1 MPFKFSAVLCL
12 VLSRNKIMVQA
23 LQKLFGKAG
32 LNSTIAYTILVR
44 IVYSL
49 SGVVTLF
56 LITYFLNKN
65 EQGYFY
71 TFLSILSIRLFF
83 ELGLTSV
90 LTQYAAHEFAH
101 LRWKSKYELTGE
113 EHYESRLASIVQ
125 LTLKWSFYTSAI
137 LFIVL
142 FTVGNFFF
150 SNYNQALNVQWQV
163 PWLILSIATSA
174 MLLLDLFF
182 ALMEGLGKIEQI
194 TQLRL
199 IQQLINL
206 FLIAVFLLSGFKL
219 FANALA
225 LLLSAIV
232 IMIISIIQGYFKIL
246 KNLYQTNITSQVS
259 FRKEIL
265 PFQFRL
271 AVGNISS
278 YFIFQL
284 FNPVLFA
291 TQGPVIAGQ
300 MGATQTF
307 LGGITAISSSWI
319 STKIPLFSSLVAKR
333 KFKLLNLLFKKNVFI
348 SCVVCLMGLI
358 VFNVGL
364 IFLENYYAGL
374 RYRFLGGTP
383 VLLLSLTQL
392 AGVIGSAQGY
402 YLRSFKKDPFFIS
415 AVVIG
420 VLTGVS
426 TIVSSKYFGI
436 VGITLG
442 CLLINGIIG
451 LTWGSI
457 IFARKKTEYSK

>member
-1 MPFKFSAVLCL
+1 
-12 VLSRNKIMVQA
+12 
-23 LQKLFGKAG
+23 
-32 LNSTIAYTILVR
+32 
-44 IVYSL
+44 
-49 SGVVTLF
+49 
-56 LITYFLNKN
+56 
-65 EQGYFY
+65 
-71 TFLSILSIRLFF
+71 
-83 ELGLTSV
+83 
-90 LTQYAAHEFAH
+90 
-101 LRWKSKYELTGE
+101 
-113 EHYESRLASIVQ
+113 
-125 LTLKWSFYTSAI
+125 
-137 LFIVL
+137 
-142 FTVGNFFF
+142 
-150 SNYNQALNVQWQV
+150 
-163 PWLILSIATSA
+163 
-174 MLLLDLFF
+174 
-182 ALMEGLGKIEQI
+182 
-194 TQLRL
+194 
-199 IQQLINL
+199 
-206 FLIAVFLLSGFKL
+206 
-219 FANALA
+219 
-225 LLLSAIV
+225 
-232 IMIISIIQGYFKIL
+232 
-246 KNLYQTNITSQVS
+246 
-259 FRKEIL
+259 L